1 MNICPACGI
10 DCDADQRSITELQAQ
25 VNLLSEKATSAADK
39 LADYEDEIRRLKC
52 DFSADLNTGQHATSE
67 TTPPATEGVPTSG
80 VFPGRLAALIG
91 GKRPSSIAPTPI
103 PTDDRS
109 SSASS
114 RRESDLAAALAKEHE
129 LRQKAEGQANQM
141 SVEIE
146 ELSVTLFQQAND
158 MVAEERR
165 ARAKLEERIEI
176 LEKRDTEKR
185 QRLERLEGA
194 LKRIERVRGMLSP

>member
-1 MNICPACGI
+1 MGA
-10 DCDADQRSITELQAQ
+10 R
-25 VNLLSEKATSAADK
+25 
-39 LADYEDEIRRLKC
+39 
-52 DFSADLNTGQHATSE
+52 
-67 TTPPATEGVPTSG
+67 
-80 VFPGRLAALIG
+80 
-91 GKRPSSIAPTPI
+91 RPSTTSTPTNERPS
-103 PTDDRS
+103 T
-109 SSASS
+109 ASS

-165 ARAKLEERIEI
+165 ARAKLEERVEI

-185 QRLERLEGA
+185 KRLERLEGA
-194 LKRIERVRGMLSP
+194 LRRIERVRGMLSP

>member
-1 MNICPACGI
+1 M
-10 DCDADQRSITELQAQ
+10 DR
-25 VNLLSEKATSAADK
+25 
-39 LADYEDEIRRLKC
+39 LADYEDEIRRLKG
-52 DFSADLNTGQHATSE
+52 DFSADDDIDEQAPPVK
-67 TTPPATEGVPTSG
+67 TPPATEVAPTGG
-80 VFPGRLAALIG
+80 VFPGRFAALMG
-91 GKRPSSIAPTPI
+91 GKRPSSIAPVPI
-103 PTDDRS
+103 HTPTDDRPS
-109 SSASS
+109 TASS

-165 ARAKLEERIEI
+165 ARAKLEERVEI

-185 QRLERLEGA
+185 KRLERLEGA
-194 LKRIERVRGMLSP
+194 LKRIDRVRGMLTP

>member
-1 MNICPACGI
+1 M
-10 DCDADQRSITELQAQ
+10 
-25 VNLLSEKATSAADK
+25 
-39 LADYEDEIRRLKC
+39 
-52 DFSADLNTGQHATSE
+52 
-67 TTPPATEGVPTSG
+67 
-80 VFPGRLAALIG
+80 IG

>member
-1 MNICPACGI
+1 M
-10 DCDADQRSITELQAQ
+10 
-25 VNLLSEKATSAADK
+25 DK
-39 LADYEDEIRRLKC
+39 LADYEDEIRRLKG
-52 DFSADLNTGQHATSE
+52 DFSADDNTDEQATSV
-67 TTPPATEGVPTSG
+67 TTPPATEGAPAGG
-80 VFPGRLAALIG
+80 VFPGSFAALMG
-91 GKRPSSIAPTPI
+91 GKRPSTAPTPA
-103 PTDDRS
+103 DDRPS
-109 SSASS
+109 TASS
-114 RRESDLAAALAKEHE
+114 QRESDLAAALAKEHE

-165 ARAKLEERIEI
+165 ARAKLEERVEI

-185 QRLERLEGA
+185 KRLERLEGA

>member
-1 MNICPACGI
+1 M
-10 DCDADQRSITELQAQ
+10 
-25 VNLLSEKATSAADK
+25 DK
-39 LADYEDEIRRLKC
+39 LADYEDEIRTLKG
-52 DFSADLNTGQHATSE
+52 DFSADVVTDEQATSVP
-67 TTPPATEGVPTSG
+67 TPPAAEEAPAGG
-80 VFPGRLAALIG
+80 IFPGRFAALMA
-91 GKRPSSIAPTPI
+91 GKRPSTAPT
-103 PTDDRS
+103 PTDDRPS
-109 SSASS
+109 TASS

-165 ARAKLEERIEI
+165 ARAKLEERVEI

-185 QRLERLEGA
+185 KRLERLEGA

>member
-1 MNICPACGI
+1 MAI
-10 DCDADQRSITELQAQ
+10 
-25 VNLLSEKATSAADK
+25 VDK
-39 LADYEDEIRRLKC
+39 LADYEDEIRRLKN
-52 DFSADLNTGQHATSE
+52 DFSADLDRDEQVARVI
-67 TTPPATEGVPTSG
+67 TPPATDGAPAAG
-80 VFPGRLAALIG
+80 VFPGRFASLMG
-91 GKRPSSIAPTPI
+91 GRRASPVPTP
-103 PTDDRS
+103 TADDRP

-114 RRESDLAAALAKEHE
+114 RRESVLAAALAKEHE

-165 ARAKLEERIEI
+165 ARAKLEERVEI

-185 QRLERLEGA
+185 KRLERLEGA
-194 LKRIERVRGMLSP
+194 LKRIERVRGMLNP

>member
-10 DCDADQRSITELQAQ
+10 DCDADQRTINELQAQ
-25 VNLLSEKATSAADK
+25 VQLLTEKATS
-39 LADYEDEIRRLKC
+39 ADYEDEIRRLKGNC
-52 DFSADLNTGQHATSE
+52 SADDDTSQHATSV
-67 TTPPATEGVPTSG
+67 TTPPATEGVPTAG
-80 VFPGRLAALIG
+80 VFPGRFAALMG
-91 GKRPSSIAPTPI
+91 GKRPTSTAPT
-103 PTDDRS
+103 PTDDRPS
-109 SSASS
+109 TASS

-165 ARAKLEERIEI
+165 ARAKLEERVEI
-176 LEKRDTEKR
+176 LEKRDNEKKK
-185 QRLERLEGA
+185 RLERLEAA